1 MNTAGSLFGLKFL
14 KMPPMISSWLYRGDN
29 G

>member
-1 MNTAGSLFGLKFL
+1 MNSTGSLFGLKFL
-14 KMPPMISSWLYRGDN
+14 QLSPMNYSWLYRGDN